1 MCDTFST
8 PLFKDEQSDMRFH
21 LNRAKEIHRLRWR
34 LQRDSFPRL
43 QMLLIVLFTGG
54 SGFVASFVLLITG
67 MSAMWLRY
75 LCAFGI
81 AYLVFL
87 FMLWLWLRTR
97 ADDYADIPDLSDL
110 ASSGGSKGECASAY
124 SGEGGHFGGGGAS
137 SSFDAGGT
145 YDAGV
150 EMPSVDDGGAVTDA
164 LGAAGEAEELAVP
177 LVVLVLLG
185 AMLLS
190 SLWVVYSAPV
200 LFAELLVD
208 GVLAARLY
216 RRLRGVE
223 PQHWLE
229 TAVRRT
235 VWPFVLTAL
244 MLVAAGWAMQLYAPE
259 AHTLGEVIAHAKHS
273 G

>member
-1 MCDTFST
+1 
-8 PLFKDEQSDMRFH
+8 MRFH
-21 LNRAKEIHRLRWR
+21 LNRAKEIHRLRWS
-34 LQRDSFPRL
+34 LERDSFPRL

-54 SGFVASFVLLITG
+54 SGFIASFVLLITG

-81 AYLVFL
+81 AYMVFL

-110 ASSGGSKGECASAY
+110 ASFSGSKGEGACAY

-137 SSFDAGGT
+137 GSFDASAT

-150 EMPSVDDGGAVTDA
+150 EASPTVDHGGAVADA
-164 LGAAGEAEELAVP
+164 LGAAGEAEELAIP
-177 LVVLVLLG
+177 LVVLILLG
-185 AMLLS
+185 AIVLS

-208 GVLAARLY
+208 GVLAAKLY

-235 VWPFVLTAL
+235 VWPFMLTAL
-244 MLVAAGWAMQLYAPE
+244 ILVAAGWGMQVYAPE
-259 AHTLGEVIAHAKHS
+259 AHTLGEVIAHARQT

>member
-1 MCDTFST
+1 
-8 PLFKDEQSDMRFH
+8 MRFH

-34 LQRDSFPRL
+34 LERDSFPRL

-54 SGFVASFVLLITG
+54 SGFIASFVLLITG

-110 ASSGGSKGECASAY
+110 ASSGGRKGECVPAY

-145 YDAGV
+145 YDAGA
-150 EMPSVDDGGAVTDA
+150 EAPPIVDDGGAVADA
-164 LGAAGEAEELAVP
+164 LGAAGEAEELAIP

-216 RRLRGVE
+216 RKLRGVE

-235 VWPFVLTAL
+235 VWPFALTAL
-244 MLVAAGWAMQLYAPE
+244 ILVAAGWAMQLYAPE
-259 AHTLGEVIAHAKHS
+259 AHTLGGVIAHAKHS